1 MACKE
6 CRFRLCHEAG
16 MRYRAR
22 KEMLDEQA
30 PPIADGTRLAAVMR
44 AHNLSLCEMR
54 KVFLKNCRCH
64 DGNAE
69 KEVPEVFKRTLIIFL
84 ILIKNN
90 KGTKLS
96 NLL

>member
-6 CRFRLCHEAG
+6 CRLRMCHEAG

-30 PPIADGTRLAAVMR
+30 PIADGTKLAAVVR

-64 DGNAE
+64 NGNTE
-69 KEVPEVFKRTLIIFL
+69 KEVPEVFRRILLFL
-84 ILIKNN
+84 I
-90 KGTKLS
+90 
-96 NLL
+96 